1 MPHVDRISLAEG
13 ASVVELRVSVSSCQS
28 PSIVTAAIVGA
39 SGYTGG
45 ELLRLL
51 LGHPRV
57 DVRQV
62 TSERLDG
69 QFVHFTHPNL
79 RPPDD
84 AQVRARRGARARGSC
99 CSCACRTAAPWRASI
114 TFAALADRIVDL
126 SADFRLRRRDDYD
139 ALVRRRRTRSP
150 AWLERFVYGL
160 PELHRAEIAGATL
173 CQRRRLQRH
182 GDDARRLAAGGRR
195 DCSMPARGIV
205 CEVKVGSS
213 EGGAASSDASHHPER
228 AGVMRSFAPTGHR
241 HTAEVQQALGLRGVE
256 TDVHLSATAVDN
268 VRGVLATAHVFVK
281 PGVAERDVWKAYRE
295 AYGAEPFV
303 RIVKERAG
311 LYRYPEPKILA
322 GSNYAD
328 VGFELD
334 AVDRPRGRAVR
345 DRQPDERRRRHG
357 GAVRESDDGL
367 GRDARPGVPGPA
379 SDLTV
384 ASDHETADVHRSAPA
399 RARGTRELWVSGAS
413 T

>member
-1 MPHVDRISLAEG
+1 MSGQRL
-13 ASVVELRVSVSSCQS
+13 
-28 PSIVTAAIVGA
+28 TAAIVGA

-51 LGHPRV
+51 LAHPHV

-79 RPPDD
+79 RKRT
-84 AQVRARRGARARGSC
+84 ALKFVRADALEPVDLLFLGLPHGS
-99 CSCACRTAAPWRASI
+99 AVKRIDHFAMLAP
-114 TFAALADRIVDL
+114 RIIDL
-126 SADFRLRRRDDYD
+126 SADFRLRKSDDY
-139 ALVRRRRTRSP
+139 VRWYGAP
-150 AWLERFVYGL
+150 HANVAWLEKFVYGL
-160 PELHRAEIAGATL
+160 PELHRDEIRGAKYVSGVGCNATATTLALWPLAKAGLLDPT
-173 CQRRRLQRH
+173 
-182 GDDARRLAAGGRR
+182 
-195 DCSMPARGIV
+195 RGVV

-213 EGGAASSDASHHPER
+213 EGGAAASDATHHPER

-241 HTAEVQQALGLRGVE
+241 HTAEVLQALRLCQVD

-268 VRGVLATAHVFVK
+268 VRGVLATAHVFAK
-281 PGVAERDVWKAYRE
+281 GGVAERDIWKAYRE
-295 AYGAEPFV
+295 AYNHEPFV

-334 AVDRPRGRAVR
+334 SATGRIVALCAI
-345 DRQPDERRRRHG
+345 DNLMKGAAGTALQCANLMCGWDE
-357 GAVRESDDGL
+357 SLGL
-367 GRDARPGVPGPA
+367 DFPGLHPV
-379 SDLTV
+379 
-384 ASDHETADVHRSAPA
+384 
-399 RARGTRELWVSGAS
+399 
-413 T
+413 